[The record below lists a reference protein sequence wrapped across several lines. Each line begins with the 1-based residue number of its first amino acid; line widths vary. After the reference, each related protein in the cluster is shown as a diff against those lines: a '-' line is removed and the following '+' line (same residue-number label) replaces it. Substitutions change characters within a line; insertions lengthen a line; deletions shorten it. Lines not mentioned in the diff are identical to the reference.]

1 MTLFKLWIFDFD
13 ISSLVAFLIGVFVG
27 CALLAILYS
36 ILVISSLK
44 SKKYLAKSN
53 VIEVSDEEIKEAIDN
68 AKKAYN
74 DKVLKG
80 AKSSV
85 NHCVSVSINLVN
97 DIARKFF
104 PKSKRPV
111 AELTIDE
118 ILELS
123 IYVSNR
129 INAIIDRPGLRLLKK
144 LKLSTLLALGDA
156 KKVIDD
162 SALMKMTKKYKIKKV
177 FDTLMGALNI
187 FNPVYWVRRLFINTA
202 IDLALNKLC
211 LSVIGIVG
219 EETYKIY
226 SKRVFEEERY
236 IDTNVGDIVESIE
249 EQLENVTDEEVDEYI
264 VTQGLEEKIKTKKK
278 GELK

>member
-1 MTLFKLWIFDFD
+1 MLFKLWIFDFD
-13 ISSLVAFLIGVFVG
+13 ISSLIAFLIGIFVG
-27 CALLAILYS
+27 CALLALVYS
-36 ILVISSLK
+36 ILVISSIK

-53 VIEVSDEEIKEAIDN
+53 VIEVSDEEITEIIDN
-68 AKKAYN
+68 ARKTYN
-74 DKVLKG
+74 DKSLKG
-80 AKSSV
+80 AKSSIA
-85 NHCVSVSINLVN
+85 HCTTVCTNLVT

-104 PKSKRPV
+104 PKSKRPL

-129 INAIIDRPGLRLLKK
+129 INSILDRPALRLLKK

-162 SALMKMTKKYKIKKV
+162 SSLMKMTKKYKLKKV
-177 FDTLMGALNI
+177 FDAVMGALNI
-187 FNPVYWVRRLFINTA
+187 FNPVYWARRIFINTA
-202 IDLALNKLC
+202 VDLALNKLC

-236 IDTNVGDIVESIE
+236 IDTNVGDIVDSIE
-249 EQLENVTDEEVDEYI
+249 EQLVNVTEDEVDEYI
-264 VTQGLEEKIKTKKK
+264 ATQGLEEKIKTKRK
-278 GELK
+278 GKLQ

>member
-13 ISSLVAFLIGVFVG
+13 LASLIAFFIGIFVG
-27 CALLAILYS
+27 CALLVLIYS
-36 ILVISSLK
+36 IIVISTMK
-44 SKKYLAKSN
+44 NKKYIAKSN
-53 VIEVSDEEIKEAIDN
+53 VIEVTDDEIKEIVEISR
-68 AKKAYN
+68 KAYS
-74 DKVLKG
+74 DKELKG
-80 AKSSV
+80 AKGSIG
-85 NHCVSVSINLVN
+85 HCFDVCVNLVT

-104 PKSKRPV
+104 PNSKRPL

-118 ILELS
+118 ILELF

-129 INAIIDRPGLRLLKK
+129 INSIIDRPGIRLLKK

-162 SALMKMTKKYKIKKV
+162 SSLMKLTKKYKLKKIL
-177 FDTLMGALNI
+177 DTVLGVLNI
-187 FNPVYWVRRLFINTA
+187 FNPVYWARRVFINTA
-202 IDLALNKLC
+202 IDIALNKLC

-236 IDTNVGDIVESIE
+236 IDTNVGDIVKSLE
-249 EQLENVTDEEVDEYI
+249 EQLESVTEDEVDEYI
-264 VTQGLEEKIKTKKK
+264 VTQGLEEKIKPKKK
-278 GELK
+278 GR